1 MDELDELEKLSR
13 KIRIQIYDSVWIDE
27 EEDVYM
33 EKTVGIVE
41 DRVNEYLR
49 DLVYKGYIKWLK
61 TR

>member
-1 MDELDELEKLSR
+1 MDALEKLSR

-27 EEDVYM
+27 EEDVFM
-33 EKTVGIVE
+33 EKTAGIVE

-49 DLVYKGYIKWLK
+49 DLVDNGYIKWIK

>member
-1 MDELDELEKLSR
+1 MDKLEELSR

-27 EEDVYM
+27 EEDVFM
-33 EKTVGIVE
+33 EKTAGIVE

-49 DLVYKGYIKWLK
+49 DLVDNGYIKWLK

>member
-1 MDELDELEKLSR
+1 MDALEELSR

-27 EEDVYM
+27 EEDVFM
-33 EKTVGIVE
+33 EKTAGIVE

-49 DLVYKGYIKWLK
+49 DLVDNGYIKWLK

>member
-1 MDELDELEKLSR
+1 MDALEKLSR

-27 EEDVYM
+27 EEDVFM
-33 EKTVGIVE
+33 EKTAGIVE

-49 DLVYKGYIKWLK
+49 DLVDNGYIKWLK

>member
-1 MDELDELEKLSR
+1 MDALEKLSR

-27 EEDVYM
+27 EEDVFM
-33 EKTVGIVE
+33 EKTAGIVE

-49 DLVYKGYIKWLK
+49 NLVDNGYIKWLK

>member
-13 KIRIQIYDSVWIDE
+13 KIRTQIYDSVWIDE

-49 DLVYKGYIKWLK
+49 ELVDNGYIKWLK